1 MGIVL
6 RPHQLK
12 AVSEIELAWS
22 QGHRNIL
29 DVLPTGAGKT
39 ILKAEIA
46 KRELAKGGMVVIF
59 AHRDVLLEQI
69 SKALCLM
76 GLGHSLMVSSTT
88 RKNIGDMQ
96 TVEFGKC
103 FVNDVSRIIVASVDK
118 FYRADLTYLAKHVTL
133 WELDEAHHLLD
144 DSKWHRCIDPLVN
157 ARGLGVTATPLR
169 ADKKGLGAEYDGLF
183 HKLIVSATMDELIRA
198 GMLSPY
204 RVFTPPTKLDVS
216 DLKVTKSGDYNNKKL
231 AAKTDKSEITGDA
244 VTHYQRIAN
253 GKQAI
258 CFCVNIAH
266 SDHVAEQFRQAGI
279 KAVSVSSET
288 PAAQRNKL
296 INDFKA
302 GLIEILVNCDLFGE
316 GFDVPAVEVVI
327 MLRKTASYSLFKQ
340 QFGRALRVFE
350 GKHYGIL
357 IDHVGN
363 VEHFSHE
370 YSLDY
375 PHEDPVWTLEPPRKK
390 KRGQLG
396 EVVDKPR
403 STVCRKCAQRFIPT
417 ASNQYACTYC
427 GHVPTPAEEEDELKK
442 FRAKEADLVELKIDV
457 LQDLLRRRDEVD
469 QDVITFQNKVRKLPT
484 IARNSAVAN
493 HKNRQNAQIIL
504 RDEIQ
509 KWCTKVWQVTGQSPQ
524 TIQDEF
530 EIKFG
535 VNILKAQSLSAND
548 ARELTIKVRS
558 S

>member
-1 MGIVL
+1 MGVVL
-6 RPHQLK
+6 RPHQAK

-22 QGHRNIL
+22 QGHQHVL

-39 ILKAEIA
+39 ILKAEMA
-46 KRELAKGGMVVIF
+46 RREAAKGGVTVIF

-76 GLGHSLMVSSTT
+76 GISHSLMVSATT

-103 FVNDVSRIIVASVDK
+103 FVNDISRVIVASVDK
-118 FYRADLTYLAKHVTL
+118 FYRSDLTYFAKNVTL
-133 WELDEAHHLLD
+133 WMLDEAHHLLD
-144 DSKWHRCIDPLVN
+144 DSKWHRCIDPLTN

-183 HKLIVSATMDELIRA
+183 HKLLVSATMDELIRA

-204 RVFTPPTKLDVS
+204 RVFTPPSKLDVS
-216 DLKVTKSGDYNNKKL
+216 DLKITKSGDYNNKKL

-244 VTHYQRIAN
+244 VAHYQRLAQ

-266 SDHVAEQFRQAGI
+266 SDHVAEQFRTAGI

-296 INDFKA
+296 INDFKN
-302 GLIEILVNCDLFGE
+302 GLIDILVNCDLFGE

-350 GKHYGIL
+350 GKQYGIL
-357 IDHVGN
+357 IDHVNN
-363 VEHFSHE
+363 VEHFSYE
-370 YSLDY
+370 YGLAY
-375 PHEDPVWTLEPPRKK
+375 PHEDPEWSLAPPQKKK
-390 KRGQLG
+390 KRKLG
-396 EVVDKPR
+396 EIVDKPR
-403 STVCRKCAQRFIPT
+403 SVVCRKCAQRFIPV
-417 ASNQYACTYC
+417 ASNSYACTYC
-427 GHVPTPAEEEDELKK
+427 GHVITQAEEEDELKK
-442 FRAKEADLVELKIDV
+442 FRAKDANLVELKIDV
-457 LQDLLRRRDEVD
+457 MQELLRRRDEVD
-469 QDVITFQNKVRKLPT
+469 QDVTQFKNKVQNLPI

-509 KWCTKVWQVTGQSPQ
+509 KWCTKIWQVTGQSPQ

-548 ARELTIKVRS
+548 ARELTIKVRTW
-558 S
+558 